1 MNIKLVLEGSS
12 GDDKKRKEMAAKAAN
27 AEKAKI
33 ARLQAKLEGE
43 VQASKGQEKK
53 FFGLF

>member
-1 MNIKLVLEGSS
+1 
-12 GDDKKRKEMAAKAAN
+12 MASKAAN

-33 ARLQAKLEGE
+33 ARLQAKLESE